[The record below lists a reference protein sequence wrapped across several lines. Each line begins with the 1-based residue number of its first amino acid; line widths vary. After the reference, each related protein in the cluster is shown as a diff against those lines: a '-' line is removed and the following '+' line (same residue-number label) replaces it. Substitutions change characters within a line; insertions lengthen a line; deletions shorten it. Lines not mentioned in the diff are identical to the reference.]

1 MGDDLI
7 VVANELIPIYKTKQG
22 ECIVNARELHG
33 FLKVGKDFSSWIKDR
48 IYKYGFTEGAD
59 YTSFTKIGERE
70 IGATRLIEYLLTI
83 DTAKEIAM
91 VENNEQGRIIRRYF
105 IEIEK
110 QHKAAIRD
118 QRQMTQA
125 EILAALAQET
135 VKLEREVK
143 TVKAEVTEMKEV
155 LSEEPAENWQETMS
169 NEVRRICYKYGLDY
183 HEEYC
188 NLYAALESRAFCD
201 LSSRV
206 TRKKKR
212 MKLSGAKVKQI
223 EAVTKLQVI
232 AEDPKLKAIFESVLQ
247 RWKLRQMNREA
258 AL

>member
-1 MGDDLI
+1 MNGLQVYNYHEKEVRTVMIDNEPWFVAKDVCRILEIGNVTDALSRTDDDEKGFTSI
-7 VVANELIPIYKTKQG
+7 ETPGGKQDMA
-22 ECIVNARELHG
+22 IVNEAGL
-33 FLKVGKDFSSWIKDR
+33 
-48 IYKYGFTEGAD
+48 
-59 YTSFTKIGERE
+59 YT
-70 IGATRLIEYLLTI
+70 LILGSRKPE
-83 DTAKEIAM
+83 AKEFKRWITHE
-91 VENNEQGRIIRRYF
+91 VIP
-105 IEIEK
+105 
-110 QHKAAIRD
+110 AIRKTGSYSVKPLTPAE
-118 QRQMTQA
+118 QLLEQA
-125 EILAALAQET
+125 KVILS
-135 VKLEREVK
+135 LEREVK

-155 LSEEPAENWQETMS
+155 LTEEPTENWQETMS

-188 NLYAALESRAFCD
+188 NLYAALESRAFVD

-212 MKLSGAKVKQI
+212 MKLAGAKVKQI

-258 AL
+258 VI

>member
-1 MGDDLI
+1 MNGLQVYNYHEKEVRTVMIDNEPWFVAKDVCRILELDNISMSISRLDDDEKGVSSI
-7 VVANELIPIYKTKQG
+7 DTPGGKQDMA
-22 ECIVNARELHG
+22 IVNEAGL
-33 FLKVGKDFSSWIKDR
+33 
-48 IYKYGFTEGAD
+48 
-59 YTSFTKIGERE
+59 YT
-70 IGATRLIEYLLTI
+70 LILGSRKPE
-83 DTAKEIAM
+83 AKEFKRWITHEVIPTIRKTGSYSVKPLTPA
-91 VENNEQGRIIRRYF
+91 EQLL
-105 IEIEK
+105 E
-110 QHKAAIRD
+110 
-118 QRQMTQA
+118 QA
-125 EILAALAQET
+125 KVILS
-135 VKLEREVK
+135 LEREVK

-155 LSEEPAENWQETMS
+155 LTEEPAENWQETMS

-183 HEEYC
+183 HDQYSE
-188 NLYAALESRAFCD
+188 LYAALESRAFVD

-212 MKLSGAKVKQI
+212 MKLAGAKVKQI